1 MIIHGGGPKREH
13 NLDRRRQQK
22 DAKPIEQKEPGIRGR
37 NPRHSFQV
45 NFPEHYTRKSVSSG
59 NLRPTPKSNKQFSY
73 KSRIPPKLSRPT
85 DLNFPLE

>member
-1 MIIHGGGPKREH
+1 MEEDLRE
-13 NLDRRRQQK
+13 NITRRRQQK

-73 KSRIPPKLSRPT
+73 KSRIPQKLSRST